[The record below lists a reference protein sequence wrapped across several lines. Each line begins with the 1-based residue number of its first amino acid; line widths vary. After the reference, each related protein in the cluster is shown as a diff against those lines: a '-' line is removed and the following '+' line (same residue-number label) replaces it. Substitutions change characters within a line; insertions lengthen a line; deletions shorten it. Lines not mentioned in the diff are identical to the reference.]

1 MKKKIDIDKMQEEAG
16 KAMAENIEL
25 RLWWNNYQMFADK
38 EVGELLKLLDKL
50 VLNAR
55 YVRNRDRSFGSEYYN
70 VATYIFKM
78 AHKPINDKV

>member
-1 MKKKIDIDKMQEEAG
+1 MDIDKLQVEAG

-25 RLWWNNYQMFADK
+25 RLWWENYQMFADK
-38 EVGELLKLLDKL
+38 EAKKLLELLDKL

-55 YVRNRDRSFGSEYYN
+55 YVRNRDRSFGSEYYD
-70 VATYIFKM
+70 VATYVFKM

>member
-1 MKKKIDIDKMQEEAG
+1 MDIDKMQKEVG

-25 RLWWNNYQMFADK
+25 YTWWVNYLMFADGEVK
-38 EVGELLKLLDKL
+38 EFLELLDKL

-55 YVRNRDRSFGSEYYN
+55 YVRNRDRSFGSEYYD
-70 VATYIFKM
+70 VAAYVFKM